1 MAPQPWMIPHLS
13 LEAEADLRRM
23 RELLQTMSR
32 DELLGQAD
40 ILLNQVV
47 NKATV
52 ISQAIRHISELEARE
67 AVRDPVTG
75 PLSRDWAAGV
85 PGGIGIGSCE

>member
-1 MAPQPWMIPHLS
+1 MAPQTWMIPRLS
-13 LEAEADLRRM
+13 VDAEADLRRM
-23 RELLQTMSR
+23 RDLLQTMSR

-47 NKATV
+47 NKAAV

-67 AVRDPVTG
+67 AVRDPAPG
-75 PLSRDWAAGV
+75 PLPQDWAAEV
-85 PGGIGIGSCE
+85 LGGLG

>member
-1 MAPQPWMIPHLS
+1 MAPQPWMIPQLS
-13 LEAEADLRRM
+13 VDAESDLRRM
-23 RELLQTMSR
+23 RELLQTMNR

-47 NKATV
+47 NKAAV

-67 AVRDPVTG
+67 AVRDPEPG
-75 PLSRDWAAGV
+75 PAPEGWAAGV
-85 PGGIGIGSCE
+85 LGGLG

>member
-1 MAPQPWMIPHLS
+1 MAPQPWMIPQLS
-13 LEAEADLRRM
+13 VDAESDLRRM

-47 NKATV
+47 NKAAV

-67 AVRDPVTG
+67 AVRDPAPG
-75 PLSRDWAAGV
+75 PLSRDWAAGAL
-85 PGGIGIGSCE
+85 GGLG

>member
-1 MAPQPWMIPHLS
+1 MAPQPWMIPQLS
-13 LEAEADLRRM
+13 VDAESDLRRM

-47 NKATV
+47 NKAAV

-67 AVRDPVTG
+67 AVQDPAPG
-75 PLSRDWAAGV
+75 LMPQDWAAGV
-85 PGGIGIGSCE
+85 LGGLG

>member
-1 MAPQPWMIPHLS
+1 MAPQPWMIPQLS
-13 LEAEADLRRM
+13 VDAESDLRRM

-47 NKATV
+47 NKAAV

-67 AVRDPVTG
+67 AVRDQAPG
-75 PLSRDWAAGV
+75 LIPQGWGA
-85 PGGIGIGSCE
+85 GGIGVGSCE

>member
-1 MAPQPWMIPHLS
+1 MAPQPWMIPRLS
-13 LEAEADLRRM
+13 VDAEADLRRM

-47 NKATV
+47 NKAAV

-67 AVRDPVTG
+67 AVRDPAPG
-75 PLSRDWAAGV
+75 PMPQDWGAGV
-85 PGGIGIGSCE
+85 LGGLG

>member
-1 MAPQPWMIPHLS
+1 MAPQPWMIPQLS
-13 LEAEADLRRM
+13 VDAESDLRRM

-47 NKATV
+47 NKAAV

-67 AVRDPVTG
+67 AVRDPEPG
-75 PLSRDWAAGV
+75 PMPQGWTAGV
-85 PGGIGIGSCE
+85 LGGLG

>member
-1 MAPQPWMIPHLS
+1 MAPQPWMIPRLS
-13 LEAEADLRRM
+13 VDAEADLRRM

-47 NKATV
+47 NKAAV

-67 AVRDPVTG
+67 AVRDPAPG
-75 PLSRDWAAGV
+75 PLPQD
-85 PGGIGIGSCE
+85 

>member
-1 MAPQPWMIPHLS
+1 MIPRLS
-13 LEAEADLRRM
+13 VDAESDLRRM

-47 NKATV
+47 NKAAV

-67 AVRDPVTG
+67 AVRDPEPG
-75 PLSRDWAAGV
+75 PMPDGWVL
-85 PGGIGIGSCE
+85 GGLG